1 MKKVKLRSETPG
13 VQSYA
18 YYLKREAN
26 EKFKTKDPGR
36 LTPLEFIQEM
46 ADVTQNMSYEVCA
59 DHPEFKG
66 LASID
71 GSEFGAINFEFVYLN
86 CADEVPADALQVA
99 DEYVAR
105 NIIDPNPSIEGIV
118 FEHNRNG

>member
-1 MKKVKLRSETPG
+1 MRKVKLRFETPG

-18 YYLKREAN
+18 CYLKREAN
-26 EKFKTKDPGR
+26 EKFKAKDRGR
-36 LTPLEFIQEM
+36 LPPWEFIQVM
-46 ADVTQNMSYEVCA
+46 ADVTQNMSYKVCA
-59 DHPEFKG
+59 DHSEFKG
-66 LASID
+66 FASID
-71 GSEFGAINFEFVYLN
+71 GSDFGAINFEFVYPD

-99 DEYVAR
+99 DEYVAL

>member
-1 MKKVKLRSETPG
+1 MKKVKLRFETPG

-26 EKFKTKDPGR
+26 EKIKAKDRGR
-36 LTPLEFIQEM
+36 LPPWEFIQEM
-46 ADVTQNMSYEVCA
+46 AHVTQNISYEVCA

-66 LASID
+66 FTPLN
-71 GSEFGAINFEFVYLN
+71 GSDFGGINFEFVYLD

-99 DEYVAR
+99 DECVAH
-105 NIIDPNPSIEGIV
+105 NLIDPNPSIEGIV
-118 FEHNRNG
+118 FKDNRNG